1 MIIIDYFVI
10 IYKIKENF
18 WYVLRTDI
26 VNNVTVIRV
35 ATLTYSFERQLEKSI

>member
-26 VNNVTVIRV
+26 VNNVIVIRV
-35 ATLTYSFERQLEKSI
+35 TTLTYSFERQLEKSI